1 MIWGLYDYSVILSFC
16 LSVRVLHRFWSLC
29 PLDKWRIGIQISKTL
44 CFLKF
49 HENSRSRRDTPIRL
63 LTNATTDFS
72 FTWASYEFT
81 KSNDTSLHW
90 WLSTGKS
97 ARHTGRR
104 KKLQVTLAEGR
115 DPDDS
120 VEINREK
127 EHLSLGNQASSAVLL
142 KQQCVPCRKK
152 TPTCFH
158 KPICLKLSRTWYV
171 S

>member
-1 MIWGLYDYSVILSFC
+1 MTILSFC
-16 LSVRVLHRFWSLC
+16 PFVCQCVSFTDFEAFAHLTSGELVYKSQRHYVFWNFM
-29 PLDKWRIGIQISKTL
+29 RIQGVEETL
-44 CFLKF
+44 QFVSWL
-49 HENSRSRRDTPIRL
+49 
-63 LTNATTDFS
+63 NATTNFS

-81 KSNDTSLHW
+81 KSNGTSLHW

-127 EHLSLGNQASSAVLL
+127 EHPSLGNQASSAVLL